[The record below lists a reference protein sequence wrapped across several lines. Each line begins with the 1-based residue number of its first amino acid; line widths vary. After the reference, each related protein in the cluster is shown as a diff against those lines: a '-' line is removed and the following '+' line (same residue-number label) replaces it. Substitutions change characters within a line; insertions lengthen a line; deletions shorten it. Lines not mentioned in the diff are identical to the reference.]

1 MIRHHP
7 DDALLLAHAAG
18 NLPSGAALVLESHL
32 EACAECC
39 KRVHLLHVVGG
50 VLLDDIE
57 PATLAPD
64 ALTRALAAIDG
75 FAAPAASGA
84 ASDSAPGATVS
95 VSPSGPVLPLGVQL
109 PRALDGCEISP
120 WRWLGPGMRWSRV
133 TVPYDRAAN
142 VFLLRIGA
150 GKNLPMHSH
159 SDLELTQVLHGEF
172 GDERSQYRP
181 GDFDGADGDIHH
193 QPVVRPGGEC
203 ICLTS
208 VEGRVL
214 FKGLIAR
221 TVGALAGM

>member
-18 NLPSGAALVLESHL
+18 NLPVGAAIVVESHL
-32 EACAECC
+32 EACPECC
-39 KRVHLLHVVGG
+39 RRLHLLHVVGG
-50 VLLDDIE
+50 VLLDEIE

-64 ALTRALAAIDG
+64 ALTRALAAIDSAADSAAVAPASNPTASV
-75 FAAPAASGA
+75 AAPSSRPAL
-84 ASDSAPGATVS
+84 
-95 VSPSGPVLPLGVQL
+95 PSGVQW
-109 PRALDGCEISP
+109 PRALDGCTISP

-133 TVPYDRAAN
+133 TVPHDRAAN

-159 SDLELTQVLHGEF
+159 SDLELTQVLYGEF
-172 GDERSQYRP
+172 GDERAQYRP
-181 GDFDGADGDIHH
+181 GDFDGADGEIHH
-193 QPVVRPGGEC
+193 QPVVRAGGEC

-214 FKGLIAR
+214 FKGVIAR
-221 TVGALAGM
+221 TVGALAGI